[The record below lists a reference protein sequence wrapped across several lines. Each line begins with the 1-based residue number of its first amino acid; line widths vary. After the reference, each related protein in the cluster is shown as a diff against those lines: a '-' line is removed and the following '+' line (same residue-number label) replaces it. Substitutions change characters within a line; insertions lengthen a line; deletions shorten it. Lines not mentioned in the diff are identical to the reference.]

1 MGIRLPKKAQR
12 RLSHLFVILFVYLSI
27 WFLIL
32 PPDSPVRLAIYFN
45 FSRLRASYNTR
56 DAYLHSSSNLHPVDL
71 STDVGYLI
79 KTGYGTRHRVP
90 EQLQAYRLAGNLLGE
105 EGRSY
110 IVVGD
115 WTAVNATDE
124 AATLGATVH
133 DALDMVLQAKLGP
146 EYENL
151 PRFVKYR
158 ELQRAV
164 NAQDDE
170 KALALG
176 KSFGWELDALKVRHA
191 DIRGPWYASP
201 SGDGI
206 ASG

>member
-12 RLSHLFVILFVYLSI
+12 RLSHLFLILIVSLSI

-32 PPDSPVRLAIYFN
+32 PPESPIRLAIYFN
-45 FSRLRASYNTR
+45 LSRFRSSYTSQ
-56 DAYLHSSSNLHPVDL
+56 DAYLNSPSTLHPVDL

-90 EQLQAYRLAGNLLGE
+90 EQLEAYRQAGDLLGQ

-133 DALDMVLQAKLGP
+133 DALDMVLQAKLGS
-146 EYENL
+146 EYESL

-164 NAQDDE
+164 SEQDEE
-170 KALALG
+170 KASALG
-176 KSFGWELDALKVRHA
+176 KSFGWELDALKVRHP
-191 DIRGPWYASP
+191 GS
-201 SGDGI
+201 SC
-206 ASG
+206 S